1 MIHWVSL
8 QSILVII
15 VPSVLTGEGSN
26 RSLTENQNTQIYLS
40 KSPDVVFGQVED
52 LPWEEATKWNQIH
65 FDPWALQIWFEWLP
79 ADVRYPNINYWPCGT
94 WEASKRMKG
103 CCCPSTSWAPCAFHM
118 GGQGCCGGWKL
129 TFFYKWERKLSLWQ
143 KKGAYLFGAGNG

>member
-40 KSPDVVFGQVED
+40 KSPDVVFGQVG
-52 LPWEEATKWNQIH
+52 AYH
-65 FDPWALQIWFEWLP
+65 
-79 ADVRYPNINYWPCGT
+79 G
-94 WEASKRMKG
+94 
-103 CCCPSTSWAPCAFHM
+103 
-118 GGQGCCGGWKL
+118 
-129 TFFYKWERKLSLWQ
+129 RKLPSEIKYTLTLELCKSGLSDCQ
-143 KKGAYLFGAGNG
+143 QMCVTQI

>member
-52 LPWEEATKWNQIH
+52 LPWEEATK
-65 FDPWALQIWFEWLP
+65 
-79 ADVRYPNINYWPCGT
+79 
-94 WEASKRMKG
+94 
-103 CCCPSTSWAPCAFHM
+103 
-118 GGQGCCGGWKL
+118 
-129 TFFYKWERKLSLWQ
+129 
-143 KKGAYLFGAGNG
+143 